1 MDILSFAA
9 IRIPCRQCGEPYS
22 VPLSDILLSH
32 KIMHQGCPVVQE
44 TECPPVFQSRL
55 APRSAIENLRRAWH
69 RLQNRAEKDG
79 GELVLIAAETNVAKS
94 TTEADKKA
102 AEGAAFK
109 TGKKRKPRSRAA

>member
-32 KIMHQGCPVVQE
+32 KIMHQGCPVVPE

-55 APRSAIENLRRAWH
+55 AARSAIENLRRAWH
-69 RLQNRAEKDG
+69 RLENRAEKDG
-79 GELVLIAAETNVAKS
+79 GELVLIAAETNVTKG
-94 TTEADKKA
+94 TTEADKET